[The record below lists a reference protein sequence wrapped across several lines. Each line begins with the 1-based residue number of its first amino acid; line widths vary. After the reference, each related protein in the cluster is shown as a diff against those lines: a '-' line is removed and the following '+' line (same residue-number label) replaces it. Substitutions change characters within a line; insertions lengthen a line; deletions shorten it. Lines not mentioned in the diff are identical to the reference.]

1 MVLTV
6 ERGVGE
12 RESKS
17 PKTAPKN
24 DPCFL
29 FSNFWGGVG
38 VGDAGKL
45 YLLIAGQGGGWRK
58 PGVGSLR

>member
-29 FSNFWGGVG
+29 FFLIFGVG
-38 VGDAGKL
+38 L
-45 YLLIAGQGGGWRK
+45 GW
-58 PGVGSLR
+58 VMQENFTF